1 LVKNEGYIMKRIA
14 MLGICLLFLGVSI
27 AAAAPGLTQQTT
39 QTMPLA
45 TTGSFEGNVGYKRQ
59 GQNATIVGTII
70 GTYELRNRGGRFTG
84 DWATENRTGTF
95 RGGFGRHIL
104 LGRIS
109 LMVNGTER
117 TLPIVGFIRIQD
129 DGFLGRFMAPI
140 GPALYF
146 WGTYIPD

>member
-1 LVKNEGYIMKRIA
+1 MEKMITLS
-14 MLGICLLFLGVSI
+14 LCLLFLGVSI

-39 QTMPLA
+39 QTMPLP
-45 TTGSFEGNVGYKRQ
+45 TTGSFLGNVGFKRQ
-59 GQNATIVGTII
+59 GQNATIVGNIS

-104 LGRIS
+104 IGRIR

-117 TLPIVGFIRIQD
+117 TLPIVGFIRVQD

-146 WGTYIPD
+146 WGTYTPD